1 MSDTTPQSVSNGCRK
16 YVKSRIKF
24 NTFNTFNNV
33 ETKVKQVNVSIL
45 KPNAG
50 CLLTQSADVEL
61 QNRVFSEE
69 IWLASTDSP
78 DNWKDISI
86 ADAEALKQQQEQLS
100 NSQPTEEDR
109 GEVTTM

>member
-1 MSDTTPQSVSNGCRK
+1 M
-16 YVKSRIKF
+16 
-24 NTFNTFNNV
+24 
-33 ETKVKQVNVSIL
+33 ETKVKQVNVRIL

-69 IWLASTDSP
+69 IWLASTDSA

-86 ADAEALKQQQEQLS
+86 EDAEKIKKQQEELIS
-100 NSQPTEEDR
+100 NEQPTE
-109 GEVTTM
+109 

>member
-1 MSDTTPQSVSNGCRK
+1 M
-16 YVKSRIKF
+16 
-24 NTFNTFNNV
+24 

-45 KPNAG
+45 KPNEG
-50 CLLTQSADVEL
+50 CVLTQSAEVEL

-86 ADAEALKQQQEQLS
+86 EEAEDLKKQQEELAKEQTPEE
-100 NSQPTEEDR
+100 NIPTIQ
-109 GEVTTM
+109 